1 MIERLLCKFEALSSN
16 SSPTKKKK
24 KKKNKKSPKGLETNE
39 AMWLGQVFTYQ
50 QHLASAG
57 PCLANSGSALLL
69 HKDGGITRPEL
80 WPVLP

>member
-1 MIERLLCKFEALSSN
+1 
-16 SSPTKKKK
+16 
-24 KKKNKKSPKGLETNE
+24 LETNE